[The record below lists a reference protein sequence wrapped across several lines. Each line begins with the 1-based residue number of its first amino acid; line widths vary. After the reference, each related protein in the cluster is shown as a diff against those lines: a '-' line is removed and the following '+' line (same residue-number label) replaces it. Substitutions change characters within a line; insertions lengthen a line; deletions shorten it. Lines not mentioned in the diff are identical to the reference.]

1 MHQHYDLTLKKLL
14 KDIPVELLKIL
25 TGFDTGKFLDIALV
39 NIQNRF
45 PDLIIELPDSSILHI
60 EIQSASDGTMLMRMY
75 LYSALIFS
83 QYRKLPRQIVLYV
96 GNKPHNME
104 NKIGTYSYEIIDIR
118 NINCSELLL
127 SDKPEDIVL
136 ALLCKS
142 ENMDVTISKIVEK
155 LSTLP
160 VKTRNDYFVK
170 LLSLAELRKL
180 SEKVNQEVKKMPI
193 TIDVRESALFKEG
206 LTEGLLEGE
215 RKGLLEGE
223 RKGLLEG
230 IELGLELKFGLI
242 GLELMNM
249 VRVINTVDKLEV
261 FKNLIKKAGSVN
273 ELKEFLGK
281 NI

>member
-39 NIQNRF
+39 NIQYRF

-118 NINCSELLL
+118 DINCSDLLQ
-127 SDKPEDIVL
+127 SEKPEDVVL

-160 VKTRNDYFVK
+160 VKTRNDYFVT
-170 LLSLAELRKL
+170 EVQRK
-180 SEKVNQEVKKMPI
+180 KWREVAI
-193 TIDVRESALFKEG
+193 SG
-206 LTEGLLEGE
+206 
-215 RKGLLEGE
+215 
-223 RKGLLEG
+223 
-230 IELGLELKFGLI
+230 
-242 GLELMNM
+242 
-249 VRVINTVDKLEV
+249 
-261 FKNLIKKAGSVN
+261 
-273 ELKEFLGK
+273 
-281 NI
+281 

>member
-39 NIQNRF
+39 NIQYRF
-45 PDLIIELPDSSILHI
+45 PDLIIELPDNSILHI
-60 EIQSASDGTMLMRMY
+60 EIQSASDSTMLMRMY

-118 NINCSELLL
+118 DINCSELLQ
-127 SDKPEDIVL
+127 SNKPEDVVL

-160 VKTRNDYFVK
+160 AKTRNDYFVK
-170 LLSLAELRKL
+170 LLNLAELRKL

-206 LTEGLLEGE
+206 LLEGE

-223 RKGLLEG
+223 RRGLLEG
-230 IELGLELKFGLI
+230 IEGMLELKFGLT

-249 VRVINTVDKLEV
+249 VRAINTVDKLEV
-261 FKNLIKKAGSVN
+261 FRNLIKKAGSVD
-273 ELKEFLGK
+273 ELKEFFT
-281 NI
+281 NSI